1 MEYGIVDAGGDGG
14 ESNEHTSPSVS
25 ARTGKVEENPPN
37 ESRRGVFADIWV
49 HVTSFSFIWDPDRP
63 SRTIGCDGIAPSR
76 GGRPPS
82 FPRRTGER
90 KDGFVVR
97 RAYDTGRMISSYDIY
112 WVS

>member
-49 HVTSFSFIWDPDRP
+49 HVTSLSFILDPDRP

-82 FPRRTGER
+82 LPRRTGET
-90 KDGFVVR
+90 GSLFV
-97 RAYDTGRMISSYDIY
+97 ARMIRD
-112 WVS
+112 V